1 MIGNGI
7 YTSPTNRRIGGGGG
21 RLSGG
26 LLSFRFVK
34 KIALACQEKGDFR
47 FGNTCQCVN
56 VNNENTLL
64 FRDFNSS
71 CEHQREIEWI
81 RTIFS
86 RS

>member
-1 MIGNGI
+1 MIFNGI
-7 YTSPTNRRIGGGGG
+7 YISEKSEKGGGGSVEWG
-21 RLSGG
+21 TTFFS
-26 LLSFRFVK
+26 VCQ
-34 KIALACQEKGDFR
+34 KIALACHEKGDFR